1 MDKDS
6 YEYRKAIAEQDRRTA
21 VEEAVAKLVGV
32 LNQNDTPAL
41 IVAEFAKQ
49 HRTHQQA
56 FVRDI
61 IQPIL
66 EHLSNLKEGEYDL
79 RNEDSIRYAV
89 KAVNANDGVYLP
101 LI

>member
-1 MDKDS
+1 MDQDS
-6 YEYRKAIAEQDRRTA
+6 YEYRKAQATQLH
-21 VEEAVAKLVGV
+21 EARAAQAIGSIVAM
-32 LNQNDTPAL
+32 LNQSDTPGL

-56 FVRDI
+56 FVREI

>member
-6 YEYRKAIAEQDRRTA
+6 YEYRKAQATQLH
-21 VEEAVAKLVGV
+21 EARAAQAIGSIVAM
-32 LNQNDTPAL
+32 LNQSDTPGL

-56 FVRDI
+56 FVREVI
-61 IQPIL
+61 VPIL
-66 EHLSNLKEGEYDL
+66 EQLAGLQEGEFDL
-79 RNEDSIRYAV
+79 RNEASVKYA
-89 KAVNANDGVYLP
+89 KAAFKATSEIGLP